1 MNTDFHAHLNQK
13 AKNRKKKKDFPDYWV
28 QRKYLEHRAM
38 ELAFKYFSS
47 TVTELDITLQKC
59 MTCWNIDF
67 WLARGYQEEEAKARV
82 NAVQQK
88 NSGKIKEK
96 YTEEERRKF
105 HNTNI
110 EFYTIRGY
118 QEEEA
123 KKFIKERQKTFTL
136 EKCIQRHGQE
146 NGVKIYKER
155 QERWQKSLYDKTEE
169 EIEALH
175 ASRGITLENYIKK
188 YGMDLGPIKYNEWLI
203 AYSKRL
209 TRNGMPKYQKESVKW
224 FESFIPKDIL
234 ELAKIK
240 EDEFFLND
248 SKRAYFYDFC
258 YGNVII
264 EYHGHIY
271 HCNPKVE
278 IIAEWKSPFGITG
291 ESSVRTD
298 DNKKQLA
305 LQKGFKFFSFYSNSS
320 KEEESQIKKEILE
333 ALIHEKN
340 NRKTV

>member
-1 MNTDFHAHLNQK
+1 
-13 AKNRKKKKDFPDYWV
+13 
-28 QRKYLEHRAM
+28 M

-155 QERWQKSLYDKTEE
+155 WQKSLYDKTEE

-240 EDEFFLND
+240 EDEF
-248 SKRAYFYDFC
+248 S
-258 YGNVII
+258 
-264 EYHGHIY
+264 
-271 HCNPKVE
+271 
-278 IIAEWKSPFGITG
+278 
-291 ESSVRTD
+291 
-298 DNKKQLA
+298 
-305 LQKGFKFFSFYSNSS
+305 
-320 KEEESQIKKEILE
+320 
-333 ALIHEKN
+333 
-340 NRKTV
+340 